1 MGHLKFRIPIAGA
14 LAAALSLTACS
25 DENPWGNQS
34 EETGCINITLDTNN
48 DVTVAKP
55 LFRSGES
62 ETTPTLADYVTYLP
76 KAEDFSI
83 KLAKNDGSYSKTWA
97 TLKDFQD
104 DTAEHGNFKTGTYTI
119 TAYYGEKGKQ
129 TFAEPYLEAQKS
141 FTVLAGQTQDISLTA
156 ELKNSMV
163 KVNYTDEF
171 KAYMSEYYSTLRT
184 EGLSDE
190 LIFAKDEARAAFIE
204 PVKAELTVIFK
215 TKDHGVSG
223 SLKLGE
229 FAPLAKTLH
238 NITLDVIPR
247 SEGNPS
253 LSVTFDDT
261 LDEENITI
269 DLTDELLTT
278 PAPVIECEGF
288 TNGETIDML
297 EGNGSDVTLKMN
309 VTAKGI
315 IAKAKLI
322 VESDKYTPGWGKE
335 IDLCSATKDQ
345 QGQLQ
350 TAGISAIG
358 FGFNGD
364 PDKTAYL
371 DLTQYGKNLPTGSH
385 KISLIVE
392 DKTGK
397 VSETASVTL
406 NSEPIALTL
415 VGTPTIVYNSG
426 EAVLTMDYNGADPM
440 TNITFKAINPYGNF
454 VEAPIK
460 ACEENT
466 ATRAF
471 ASKQYIFTITLPTTT
486 KSEIEIKSYYKTTKE
501 MGDYKVPVTV
511 PDYKVSEVDAFSQ
524 YAFLKIA
531 TTNND
536 PSTLAA
542 IINNIEF
549 EGNPFTIKDRDAS
562 NGIITVTGLTPATT
576 YSLESSI
583 TGGDRWTTDD
593 SFTTETELAIPNGD
607 FSSKTVN
614 GISFDD
620 IEVGGDWKV
629 GAFDYQLKS
638 SIKRDT
644 PNEWATINDMTAY
657 AGSSTKNTWFIVPST
672 YVENDKVKIITVGY
686 NHNGTKPEKTGS
698 FWSTNYYCENAP
710 SELSKAPGELFLGS
724 YSFDGTEHRSDGI
737 GFASRP
743 SSISFDY
750 SYTPISDGDIGYAL
764 IEILDAD
771 NNKLGTETFELS
783 ESGTKTINFSYSK
796 FGKKAAKLIVSFKS
810 STQGTSAPI
819 NIPTGKN
826 LTENQSLTDMSI
838 DANSY
843 HAVATGSVLTINNVK
858 ATYASEPSATAAKSP
873 ASKRKTTKRR

>member
-288 TNGETIDML
+288 TNGATIDML

-345 QGQLQ
+345 QSQLQ

-406 NSEPIALTL
+406 NSEPIKLTL
-415 VGTPTIVYNSG
+415 VGEPTIVYNSG

-471 ASKQYIFTITLPTTT
+471 AIKQYIFTITLPTTT

-511 PDYKVSEVDAFSQ
+511 PEYKISTVDAFSQ
-524 YAFLKIA
+524 YAFLKI
-531 TTNND
+531 TPTDND

-576 YSLESSI
+576 YTLESSI

-593 SFTTETELAIPNGD
+593 SFTTETEIAIPNGD
-607 FSSKTVN
+607 FSSIVTDGLK
-614 GISFDD
+614 FD
-620 IEVGGDWKV
+620 ELQVGGDYRVITK
-629 GAFDYQLKS
+629 YHHTS
-638 SIKRDT
+638 SIRRDL
-644 PNEWATINDMTAY
+644 PNDWATINDLTAY
-657 AGSSTKNTWFIVPST
+657 TGSTNKNTWFIVPST
-672 YVENDKVKIITVGY
+672 YIENEQAIIQTVGY
-686 NHNGTKPEKTGS
+686 NHNGETPEFSADAT
-698 FWSTNYYCENAP
+698 TYYCTNAP
-710 SELSKAPGELFLGS
+710 SKDQLNVAPGELFLGS

-750 SYTPISDGDIGYAL
+750 SYTPISDGDTGYAL

-783 ESGTKTINFSYSK
+783 ESGTKTINLSYSQ
-796 FGKKAAKLIVSFKS
+796 FGKKASKLIVSFKS

-819 NIPTGKN
+819 KIPTGKELN
-826 LTENQSLTDMSI
+826 ENKGLGNKTV
-838 DANSY
+838 DANKY
-843 HAVATGSVLTINNVK
+843 HAVATGSVLTIDNVK